1 MPKTVNIRA
10 MLGIGEKGSW
20 AIVGVTDDK
29 EQAVQDVIFEVEA
42 DGYFEV
48 YELVIP
54 VQIPKRQIRQIRIS
68 PEALNLVA
76 AEVELDEDEE
86 EEEEGEA

>member
-1 MPKTVNIRA
+1 MPKTVNIKA
-10 MLGIGEKGSW
+10 MIGIGEKGSW
-20 AIVGVTDDK
+20 AISSITDDR
-29 EQAVQDVIFEVEA
+29 EQSLQDVIYEVEG

-54 VQIPKRQIRQIRIS
+54 VPVPKRQIRQIRIS

-76 AEVELDEDEE
+76 AEVEMDDEDEE
-86 EEEEGEA
+86 SE

>member
-1 MPKTVNIRA
+1 MPKTVNIKA
-10 MLGIGEKGSW
+10 MVGVGEKGSW
-20 AIVGVTDDK
+20 AISAITDDK
-29 EQAVQDVIFEVEA
+29 EQAVQDVIYEVEA

-54 VQIPKRQIRQIRIS
+54 VQVPKRQIRQIRIS

-76 AEVELDEDEE
+76 AEVEVD
-86 EEEEGEA
+86 EEEEGEE